1 MSPGTTRARARV
13 LFRRPPRPALGRG
26 GFFAARAHG
35 AGRTA
40 LASGAAPPPVPVPTP
55 PLAAGPL
62 PFVGELAALF
72 AAGVVVAYLCYRVRL
87 VPIAGF
93 LLAGVVIGPEAL
105 GLVRDVGLVAQLAEV
120 GVILLL
126 FSIGVEFSLA
136 EMARLARPIFLGGG
150 LQVAL
155 TIGAVAGG
163 LALLGVGVG
172 PAVFT
177 GFLVSLSSTAIVLKV
192 LGERAETDTP
202 VGRVVLAMIL
212 FQDLVIVVMVLLIPA
227 LAGEGGS
234 AADVAWALGKAV
246 LVIAAVLVGAR
257 RGVPALLERVA
268 ETRRTEL
275 FLLAV
280 AAICLGTAWAV
291 SLAGVSLAIGAF
303 LAGLLV
309 SESDYAEHALSEILP
324 LQTLFTAAFFL
335 SVGMLLD
342 PAFLWENLGLVA
354 AVAAGVLVLKAALA
368 ALGARLLGSPLGV
381 ALAVGLALAQIGEF
395 SFVLALAGAEVG
407 LLPGGVASGDQIL
420 IAVTVVLMLAT
431 PGLVA
436 LGPRLSAVGRRVEN
450 AFGDGAA
457 NAGGVGGTGGAGSHG
472 HGVDLEDH
480 TVVVG
485 YGLAGRRLAR
495 VLGESGIPYAV
506 SDLNPR
512 SLRDA
517 RAEGAAT
524 VYGDASREPILRSL
538 GVERAKL
545 LVVAINDDD
554 ATRRIAAVA
563 RHLNPTLQVLAR
575 TRFVADVE
583 RLTRAGAD
591 VVVPE
596 EMETTVR
603 LFTHVLGA
611 YLVPRDE
618 IERQAALVRQD
629 DYGVL
634 RGSIQEAHLMVL
646 QGLDEEGLH
655 TRAVAVRDG
664 APAAGRTLADLRLR
678 QDHGLTVMAVRRGR
692 ETVGSPAGDFRV
704 APGDRLVM
712 VGSAD
717 EFAHSADLFR
727 TPTADGAAPP
737 RSEAGGGVGA

>member
-1 MSPGTTRARARV
+1 MHA
-13 LFRRPPRPALGRG
+13 
-26 GFFAARAHG
+26 
-35 AGRTA
+35 
-40 LASGAAPPPVPVPTP
+40 P

-163 LALLGVGVG
+163 LALLDVGVG

-234 AADVAWALGKAV
+234 AADVAWALGKAA
-246 LVIAAVLVGAR
+246 LVIVAVLVSAR
-257 RGVPALLERVA
+257 RVVPALLARVA

-280 AAICLGTAWAV
+280 AAVCLGTAWAV

-342 PAFLWENLGLVA
+342 PAFLWANLGLVV
-354 AVAAGVLVLKAALA
+354 AVAAVVLVAKAALA
-368 ALGARLLGSPLGV
+368 AIGARLLGSPLGV

-407 LLPGGVASGDQIL
+407 LLPGGVASGDQVL

-436 LGPRLSAVGRRVEN
+436 LGPRLSAVGRRVE
-450 AFGDGAA
+450 D
-457 NAGGVGGTGGAGSHG
+457 AGGAGGTGGAGSHG

-512 SLRDA
+512 SLREA
-517 RAEGAAT
+517 EAEGGAT
-524 VYGDASREPILRSL
+524 VYGDASREPILRGL

-545 LVVAINDDD
+545 LVVAINDAD
-554 ATRRIAAVA
+554 ATRRIVAVA

-611 YLVPRDE
+611 YLVPRGE

-646 QGLDEEGLH
+646 QGLDGEGLH

-664 APAAGRTLADLRLR
+664 APAAGRTLAGLRLR

-692 ETVGSPAGDFRV
+692 ETVGSPAGEFRV
-704 APGDRLVM
+704 EPGDRLVM

-717 EFAHSADLFR
+717 QFAHSADLFR
-727 TPTADGAAPP
+727 TTPEAAPPEAAPP
-737 RSEAGGGVGA
+737 RPEVAARDGAEGGAGA

>member
-1 MSPGTTRARARV
+1 MPHA
-13 LFRRPPRPALGRG
+13 PA
-26 GFFAARAHG
+26 F
-35 AGRTA
+35 
-40 LASGAAPPPVPVPTP
+40 V
-55 PLAAGPL
+55 LAAGPL

-93 LLAGVVIGPEAL
+93 LVAGVAIGPEAL

-126 FSIGVEFSLA
+126 FSIGVEFSLGQ
-136 EMARLARPIFLGGG
+136 MARLARPIFLGGG

-155 TIGAVAGG
+155 TIGGVAG
-163 LALLGVGVG
+163 LLVLLGVGVG

-202 VGRVVLAMIL
+202 VGRAVLAMIL

-246 LVIAAVLVGAR
+246 VVIAAVLVGAR
-257 RGVPALLERVA
+257 RVVPALLARVA

-280 AAICLGTAWAV
+280 AAVCLGTAWAV

-342 PAFLWENLGLVA
+342 PAFLWDNLGLVL
-354 AVAAGVLVLKAALA
+354 AVAAAVLVLKAALA
-368 ALGARLLGSPLGV
+368 AASARALGSPLGV
-381 ALAVGLALAQIGEF
+381 ALAVGLTLAQIGEF

-407 LLPGGVASGDQIL
+407 LLPGGVGSGSQIL

-436 LGPRLSAVGRRVEN
+436 FGPRLAAVGRRVED
-450 AFGDGAA
+450 ALDAGAA
-457 NAGGVGGTGGAGSHG
+457 DGGGHG

-485 YGLAGRRLAR
+485 YGLAGRRLGR
-495 VLGESGIPYAV
+495 VLGEAGIPYAV
-506 SDLNPR
+506 NDLNPQ
-512 SLRDA
+512 SLREA
-517 RAEGAAT
+517 REAGAPT
-524 VYGDASREPILRSL
+524 VYGDAGREPVLRGL
-538 GVERAKL
+538 GVDRAKL
-545 LVVAINDDD
+545 MVVAISDGA
-554 ATRRIAAVA
+554 ATRRVVAVA
-563 RHLNPTLQVLAR
+563 RHLNPTLQIVVR
-575 TRFVADVE
+575 TRFVAEVE
-583 RLTRAGAD
+583 PLHDLGAD

-596 EMETTVR
+596 ELETTVR
-603 LFTHVLGA
+603 LFSHVLGA
-611 YLVPRDE
+611 YLVPKDE

-664 APAAGRTLADLRLR
+664 APAAGRTLAELGLR
-678 QDHGLTVMAVRRGR
+678 QRHGLTVMAVRRGR
-692 ETVGSPAGDFRV
+692 ETVGNPAGDFQTE
-704 APGDRLVM
+704 PGDRLVM
-712 VGSAD
+712 VATAD
-717 EFAHSADLFR
+717 QFAAAADLFR
-727 TPTADGAAPP
+727 TPTP
-737 RSEAGGGVGA
+737 AGEPVGAGV

>member
-1 MSPGTTRARARV
+1 MID
-13 LFRRPPRPALGRG
+13 L
-26 GFFAARAHG
+26 
-35 AGRTA
+35 
-40 LASGAAPPPVPVPTP
+40 

-72 AAGVVVAYLCYRVRL
+72 TAGVLVAYLCYRVRL

-93 LLAGVVIGPEAL
+93 LLAGVAIGPEAL
-105 GLVRDVGLVAQLAEV
+105 GLVDDVDLVAQLAEV

-126 FSIGVEFSLA
+126 FSIGVEFSLGQ
-136 EMARLARPIFLGGG
+136 MARLARPIFLGGG

-155 TIGAVAGG
+155 TIGVVAG
-163 LALLGVGVG
+163 LLVLLDVGVG
-172 PAVFT
+172 AAVFT

-202 VGRVVLAMIL
+202 VGRVALAMIL

-234 AADVAWALGKAV
+234 ALDVVWALGKAV

-257 RGVPALLERVA
+257 RVVPALLARIA

-280 AAICLGTAWAV
+280 AAVCLGTAWAV

-354 AVAAGVLVLKAALA
+354 AVAVTVLVLKTALA

-381 ALAVGLALAQIGEF
+381 SLAVGLTLAQIGEF

-407 LLPGGVASGDQIL
+407 LLPGGVEAGAQVL

-436 LGPRLSAVGRRVEN
+436 LGPRLAALGRRVED
-450 AFGDGAA
+450 AAPGAA
-457 NAGGVGGTGGAGSHG
+457 GGHG

-485 YGLAGRRLAR
+485 YGLAGRRLGR

-506 SDLNPR
+506 SDLNPQ
-512 SLRDA
+512 SLRE
-517 RAEGAAT
+517 AEAAGAAT
-524 VYGDASREPILRSL
+524 VYGDASREPILRGL

-545 LVVAINDDD
+545 LVVAINDAD
-554 ATRRIAAVA
+554 ATRRIVAVA
-563 RHLNPTLQVLAR
+563 RHLNPTLQIFAR
-575 TRFVADVE
+575 TRFVVE
-583 RLTRAGAD
+583 VEPLTRAGAD

-596 EMETTVR
+596 ELETTVR
-603 LFTHVLGA
+603 LFAHVLGA
-611 YLVPRDE
+611 YLIPKDE

-664 APAAGRTLADLRLR
+664 APAAGQTLADLGLR
-678 QDHGLTVMAVRRGR
+678 QRHGLTVMAVRRGR

-712 VGSAD
+712 VATAD
-717 EFAHSADLFR
+717 QFAASADLFR
-727 TPTADGAAPP
+727 TP
-737 RSEAGGGVGA
+737 AG

>member
-1 MSPGTTRARARV
+1 MMIGI
-13 LFRRPPRPALGRG
+13 
-26 GFFAARAHG
+26 
-35 AGRTA
+35 
-40 LASGAAPPPVPVPTP
+40 
-55 PLAAGPL
+55 LAAGPL

-126 FSIGVEFSLA
+126 FSIGVEFSLGQ
-136 EMARLARPIFLGGG
+136 MARLARPIFLGGG

-163 LALLGVGVG
+163 LVLLGVGVG

-227 LAGEGGS
+227 LAGQGGS
-234 AADVAWALGKAV
+234 AGDVAWALGKAV
-246 LVIAAVLVGAR
+246 MVIAAVLVGAR
-257 RGVPALLERVA
+257 RVVPALLERVA

-342 PAFLWENLGLVA
+342 PAFLWDNVGLVV
-354 AVAAGVLVLKAALA
+354 AVALAVLAVKAALA
-368 ALGARLLGSPLGV
+368 ALGARMLGSPLGV
-381 ALAVGLALAQIGEF
+381 ALAAGLSLAQIGEF

-407 LLPGGVASGDQIL
+407 LTPGGVESGGQML
-420 IAVTVVLMLAT
+420 IAVTVLLMLAT

-436 LGPRLSAVGRRVEN
+436 LGPRVSALGRRAED
-450 AFGDGAA
+450 A
-457 NAGGVGGTGGAGSHG
+457 GVGGAGGHG

-480 TVVVG
+480 TIVIG
-485 YGLAGRRLAR
+485 YGLAGRRLAQ
-495 VLGESGIPYAV
+495 VLGDSGVPYAV
-506 SDLNPR
+506 SDLNPQ

-517 RAEGAAT
+517 AQLGAPT
-524 VYGDASREPILRSL
+524 VYGDASREPILRAL
-538 GVERAKL
+538 GAQQAKL
-545 LVVAINDDD
+545 LVVAINDGP
-554 ATRRIAAVA
+554 ATQRIVAVA
-563 RHLNPTLQVLAR
+563 RHLNPTLQIVVR
-575 TRFVADVE
+575 TRFVAEVDP
-583 RLTRAGAD
+583 LHDAGAD
-591 VVVPE
+591 IVVPE
-596 EMETTVR
+596 ELETTVR
-603 LFTHVLGA
+603 LFAHVLGA
-611 YLVPRDE
+611 YLVPKAE
-618 IERQAALVRQD
+618 IERQASLIRQD

-664 APAAGRTLADLRLR
+664 AQAAGATLADLGLR
-678 QDHGLTVMAVRRGR
+678 QRHGLTVMAVRRGR

-704 APGDRLVM
+704 ESGDRLVM
-712 VGSAD
+712 VGEAD
-717 EFAHSADLFR
+717 QFAAAADLFR
-727 TPTADGAAPP
+727 TPIASSTSA
-737 RSEAGGGVGA
+737 

>member
-1 MSPGTTRARARV
+1 MTS
-13 LFRRPPRPALGRG
+13 AL
-26 GFFAARAHG
+26 
-35 AGRTA
+35 T
-40 LASGAAPPPVPVPTP
+40 LV
-55 PLAAGPL
+55 LAAGPL

-105 GLVRDVGLVAQLAEV
+105 GWVRDVELVAQLAEV

-136 EMARLARPIFLGGG
+136 QMARLARPIFLGGG

-163 LALLGVGVG
+163 LVLLGVGVG

-202 VGRVVLAMIL
+202 VGRTVLAMIL

-234 AADVAWALGKAV
+234 AGDVAWALAKAA

-257 RGVPALLERVA
+257 RVVPALLARVA

-280 AAICLGTAWAV
+280 AAVCLGTAWAV

-342 PAFLWENLGLVA
+342 PAFLWDNLGLVV
-354 AVAAGVLVLKAALA
+354 AVAGVVLVLKALVA
-368 ALGARLLGSPLGV
+368 AGSARLLGSPLGV
-381 ALAVGLALAQIGEF
+381 ALAVGLTLAQIGEF
-395 SFVLALAGAEVG
+395 SFVLALAGAELG
-407 LLPGGVASGDQIL
+407 LLPGGVEAGSQVL

-431 PGLVA
+431 PGFVA
-436 LGPRLSAVGRRVEN
+436 LGPRLAALGRRVEN
-450 AFGDGAA
+450 ALGDGAA
-457 NAGGVGGTGGAGSHG
+457 NAVPAGAHG

-480 TVVVG
+480 TVVIG
-485 YGLAGRRLAR
+485 YGLAGRRLGR
-495 VLGESGIPYAV
+495 VLGESGIPYV
-506 SDLNPR
+506 VNDLNPR

-517 RAEGAAT
+517 SDAGAPT
-524 VYGDASREPILRSL
+524 VYGDASREPVLRGL
-538 GVERAKL
+538 GAGRAKL
-545 LVVAINDDD
+545 LVVAINDGA
-554 ATRRIAAVA
+554 ATRRIVAVA
-563 RHLNPTLQVLAR
+563 RHLNPTLQIVVR
-575 TRFVADVE
+575 TRFVAEVE
-583 RLTRAGAD
+583 PLHDLGAD

-596 EMETTVR
+596 ELETTVR
-603 LFTHVLGA
+603 LFAHVLGA
-611 YLVPRDE
+611 YLVPKDE
-618 IERQAALVRQD
+618 IERQASLIRQD

-655 TRAVAVRDG
+655 TRAVAVRPG
-664 APAAGRTLADLRLR
+664 APAAGQTLAELGLR
-678 QDHGLTVMAVRRGR
+678 QRHGLTVMAVRRGR
-692 ETVGSPAGDFRV
+692 ETVGSPAGDFR
-704 APGDRLVM
+704 AEPGDRLVM
-712 VGSAD
+712 VATA
-717 EFAHSADLFR
+717 EQFAAAADLFR
-727 TPTADGAAPP
+727 TQGSPQPAGDGVPNA
-737 RSEAGGGVGA
+737 

>member
-1 MSPGTTRARARV
+1 MTLPD
-13 LFRRPPRPALGRG
+13 F
-26 GFFAARAHG
+26 
-35 AGRTA
+35 
-40 LASGAAPPPVPVPTP
+40 PV
-55 PLAAGPL
+55 AAGPL

-72 AAGVVVAYLCYRVRL
+72 TAGVLVAYLCYRVRL

-93 LLAGVVIGPEAL
+93 LLAGVAIGPEAL
-105 GLVRDVGLVAQLAEV
+105 GLVRDVDLVAQLAEV

-126 FSIGVEFSLA
+126 FSIGVEFSLGQ
-136 EMARLARPIFLGGG
+136 MARLARPIFLGGG

-155 TIGAVAGG
+155 TIGVVAGIMV
-163 LALLGVGVG
+163 LLGAGVGV
-172 PAVFT
+172 AVFT

-202 VGRVVLAMIL
+202 VGRVALAMIL

-234 AADVAWALGKAV
+234 ALDVAWALGKAV

-257 RGVPALLERVA
+257 RVVPALLARIA

-280 AAICLGTAWAV
+280 AAVCLGTAWAV

-354 AVAAGVLVLKAALA
+354 GVAVAVLVLKAAVA
-368 ALGARLLGSPLGV
+368 AVGARLLGSPLGV
-381 ALAVGLALAQIGEF
+381 ALATGLTLAQIGEF

-407 LLPGGVASGDQIL
+407 LLPGGIASGSQIL

-431 PGLVA
+431 PGLIA
-436 LGPRLSAVGRRVEN
+436 LGPRLAALGRRVEN
-450 AFGDGAA
+450 A
-457 NAGGVGGTGGAGSHG
+457 GGAGGHGGHG

-506 SDLNPR
+506 SDLNPQ

-517 RAEGAAT
+517 EARGAPT
-524 VYGDASREPILRSL
+524 VYGDASREPILRAL
-538 GVERAKL
+538 GAERAKL
-545 LVVAINDDD
+545 LVVAINDGP
-554 ATRRIAAVA
+554 ATQRIVAVA
-563 RHLNPTLQVLAR
+563 RHLNPTLQIFAR
-575 TRFVADVE
+575 TRFVVDVE
-583 RLTRAGAD
+583 SLTRAGAD
-591 VVVPE
+591 IVVPE
-596 EMETTVR
+596 ELEDDGPPVR
-603 LFTHVLGA
+603 PRPGG
-611 YLVPRDE
+611 VPHPQGRD
-618 IERQAALVRQD
+618 RAP
-629 DYGVL
+629 GVARPPGRL
-634 RGSIQEAHLMVL
+634 RRAP
-646 QGLDEEGLH
+646 GLDPGGPP
-655 TRAVAVRDG
+655 DG
-664 APAAGRTLADLRLR
+664 APGA
-678 QDHGLTVMAVRRGR
+678 RRGGAPHAR
-692 ETVGSPAGDFRV
+692 GRRPRRGPGGRPDPRRPRPAP
-704 APGDRLVM
+704 APW
-712 VGSAD
+712 
-717 EFAHSADLFR
+717 AHR
-727 TPTADGAAPP
+727 HGRPP
-737 RSEAGGGVGA
+737 RSGDRREPGRRLPRRDRRPSRDGGHGRPVRRLRRPVPHAGRLRHWPTLPPWTRLIPALASPASRPRTSAASRRWTWNSAT

>member
-1 MSPGTTRARARV
+1 M
-13 LFRRPPRPALGRG
+13 PA
-26 GFFAARAHG
+26 
-35 AGRTA
+35 
-40 LASGAAPPPVPVPTP
+40 P

-105 GLVRDVGLVAQLAEV
+105 GIVEDVDLVAQLAEV

-136 EMARLARPIFLGGG
+136 QMAQLARPIFVGGG

-155 TIGAVAGG
+155 TVGAVAGG
-163 LALLGVGVG
+163 AVLLGADVG

-177 GFLVSLSSTAIVLKV
+177 GFLVTLSSTAIVLKV

-202 VGRVVLAMIL
+202 VGRTVLAVLL
-212 FQDLVIVVMVLLIPA
+212 FQDLIIVVMVLLIPA

-234 AADVAWALGKAV
+234 AADVAWALGRAV

-257 RGVPALLERVA
+257 RVVPAFLERVA

-309 SESDYAEHALSEILP
+309 SESDYAEHVLSEVLP

-342 PAFLWENLGLVA
+342 PAFLWANLGLVA
-354 AVAAGVLVLKAALA
+354 AVAVAVLVAKATLA
-368 ALGARLLGSPLGV
+368 TLGARLLGLPLGV
-381 ALAVGLALAQIGEF
+381 ALAVGLAIAQIGEF
-395 SFVLALAGAEVG
+395 SFVLALAGAELG
-407 LLPGGVASGDQIL
+407 LLPGGVASGDQVF

-436 LGPRLSAVGRRVEN
+436 LGPRLSALGRRVED
-450 AFGDGAA
+450 AGGAA
-457 NAGGVGGTGGAGSHG
+457 GGGAGGHG

-480 TVVVG
+480 TVVIG

-506 SDLNPR
+506 NDLNAQ
-512 SLRDA
+512 SLREA
-517 RAEGAAT
+517 AAEGAPT
-524 VYGDASREPILRSL
+524 VYGDASREPILRGL

-545 LVVAINDDD
+545 LVVAINDGD

-563 RHLNPTLQVLAR
+563 RHLNPTLQIFAR
-575 TRFVADVE
+575 ARFVAEVE
-583 RLTRAGAD
+583 PLTRAGAD

-596 EMETTVR
+596 ELETTVR

-629 DYGVL
+629 DYGVF

-664 APAAGRTLADLRLR
+664 APAAARTLAELRLR

-704 APGDRLVM
+704 ETGDRLVM

-717 EFAHSADLFR
+717 QFAHSADLFR
-727 TPTADGAAPP
+727 TPPLPDDGAAPP
-737 RSEAGGGVGA
+737 GGDGPGQAAPLPTGGA

>member
-1 MSPGTTRARARV
+1 MPD
-13 LFRRPPRPALGRG
+13 L
-26 GFFAARAHG
+26 
-35 AGRTA
+35 
-40 LASGAAPPPVPVPTP
+40 

-72 AAGVVVAYLCYRVRL
+72 TAGVAVAYLCYKVRL

-105 GLVRDVGLVAQLAEV
+105 GLVRDVDLVAQLAEI

-126 FSIGVEFSLA
+126 FSIGVEFSLGQ
-136 EMARLARPIFLGGG
+136 MARLARPIFLGGG
-150 LQVAL
+150 LQVGL
-155 TIGAVAGG
+155 TIGAVTGG
-163 LALLGVGVG
+163 MALLGVGVG

-202 VGRVVLAMIL
+202 VGRTVLAMIL

-234 AADVAWALGKAV
+234 AGDVAWALGKAV

-257 RGVPALLERVA
+257 RVVPALLERVA

-280 AAICLGTAWAV
+280 AAVCLGTAWAV

-342 PAFLWENLGLVA
+342 PAFLWANLGLVA
-354 AVAAGVLVLKAALA
+354 SVALAVLALKAALA
-368 ALGARLLGSPLGV
+368 ALSARMLGSPLGV
-381 ALAVGLALAQIGEF
+381 SLAVGLTLAQIGEF
-395 SFVLALAGAEVG
+395 SFVLALAGAGVG
-407 LLPGGVASGDQIL
+407 LLPGGVEAGDQVL

-436 LGPRLSAVGRRVEN
+436 LGPRLAAVGRRVESAYGAGGAN
-450 AFGDGAA
+450 AAGAA
-457 NAGGVGGTGGAGSHG
+457 NGTGGHG

-485 YGLAGRRLAR
+485 YGLAGRRLGR

-517 RAEGAAT
+517 EATGAPT
-524 VYGDASREPILRSL
+524 VYGDASREPILRAL
-538 GVERAKL
+538 GVGRAKL
-545 LVVAINDDD
+545 LVVAINDGP
-554 ATRRIAAVA
+554 ATQRIVAVA
-563 RHLNPTLQVLAR
+563 RHLNPTLQIFVR

-583 RLTRAGAD
+583 PLHAAGAD
-591 VVVPE
+591 IVVPE
-596 EMETTVR
+596 ELETTVR
-603 LFTHVLGA
+603 LFSHVLGA

-664 APAAGRTLADLRLR
+664 APAAGATLAELGLR
-678 QDHGLTVMAVRRGR
+678 QRHGLTVMAVRRGR
-692 ETVGSPAGDFRV
+692 ETVGSPAGDFQV
-704 APGDRLVM
+704 EPGDRLVM
-712 VGSAD
+712 VASAD
-717 EFAHSADLFR
+717 QFVAAADLFR
-727 TPTADGAAPP
+727 TPSD
-737 RSEAGGGVGA
+737 

>member
-1 MSPGTTRARARV
+1 M
-13 LFRRPPRPALGRG
+13 PPAPA
-26 GFFAARAHG
+26 F
-35 AGRTA
+35 
-40 LASGAAPPPVPVPTP
+40 V
-55 PLAAGPL
+55 LAAGPL

-93 LLAGVVIGPEAL
+93 LLAGAVIGPEAL
-105 GLVRDVGLVAQLAEV
+105 GLVSDVDLVAQLAEV

-136 EMARLARPIFLGGG
+136 QMARLARPIFLGGG

-163 LALLGVGVG
+163 LVLLGVGVG

-202 VGRVVLAMIL
+202 VGRVALAMIL

-227 LAGEGGS
+227 LAGQGGS
-234 AADVAWALGKAV
+234 AGDVAWALGKAV

-257 RGVPALLERVA
+257 RVVPALLARVA

-280 AAICLGTAWAV
+280 AAVCLGTAWAV

-342 PAFLWENLGLVA
+342 PAFLWDNLGLVV
-354 AVAAGVLVLKAALA
+354 AVAGAVLVLKALVA
-368 ALGARLLGSPLGV
+368 AGSARLLGSPLGV
-381 ALAVGLALAQIGEF
+381 ALAVGLTLAQIGEF
-395 SFVLALAGAEVG
+395 SFVLALAGAELG
-407 LLPGGVASGDQIL
+407 LLPGGVEAGSQVL

-431 PGLVA
+431 PGFVA
-436 LGPRLSAVGRRVEN
+436 LGPRLAALGRRVED
-450 AFGDGAA
+450 AVP
-457 NAGGVGGTGGAGSHG
+457 VGGGAHG

-480 TVVVG
+480 TIVIG
-485 YGLAGRRLAR
+485 YGLAGRRLGR

-506 SDLNPR
+506 NDLNPR

-517 RAEGAAT
+517 SDAGAPT
-524 VYGDASREPILRSL
+524 VYGDASREPVLRGL
-538 GVERAKL
+538 GADRAKL
-545 LVVAINDDD
+545 LVVAINDGA
-554 ATRRIAAVA
+554 ATRRIVAVA
-563 RHLNPTLQVLAR
+563 RHLNPTLQIVVR
-575 TRFVADVE
+575 TRFVVE
-583 RLTRAGAD
+583 VGPLHDLGAD

-596 EMETTVR
+596 ELETTVR
-603 LFTHVLGA
+603 LFSHVLGA
-611 YLVPRDE
+611 YLVPKDE
-618 IERQAALVRQD
+618 IERQASLIRQD

-664 APAAGRTLADLRLR
+664 APAAGQTLAELGLR
-678 QDHGLTVMAVRRGR
+678 QRHGLTVMAVRRGR
-692 ETVGSPAGDFRV
+692 ETVGSPAGDFRTES
-704 APGDRLVM
+704 GDRLIM
-712 VGSAD
+712 VATAD
-717 EFAHSADLFR
+717 QFAAAADLFR
-727 TPTADGAAPP
+727 TRESPEPAGDGVPSA
-737 RSEAGGGVGA
+737 

>member
-1 MSPGTTRARARV
+1 MT
-13 LFRRPPRPALGRG
+13 
-26 GFFAARAHG
+26 
-35 AGRTA
+35 
-40 LASGAAPPPVPVPTP
+40 PTP
-55 PLAAGPL
+55 TTIALPLAAGPL

-72 AAGVVVAYLCYRVRL
+72 TAGVVVAYLCYKVRL

-126 FSIGVEFSLA
+126 FSIGVEFSLGQ
-136 EMARLARPIFLGGG
+136 MARLARPIFLGGG

-155 TIGAVAGG
+155 TIGAVTGG
-163 LALLGVGVG
+163 LVLLGVGVG

-202 VGRVVLAMIL
+202 VGRVALAMIL

-234 AADVAWALGKAV
+234 GGDVAWALGKAV

-257 RGVPALLERVA
+257 RVVPALLERVA

-280 AAICLGTAWAV
+280 AAVCLGTAWAV

-342 PAFLWENLGLVA
+342 PAFLWANLGLVA
-354 AVAAGVLVLKAALA
+354 AVAVVVLALKTVLA
-368 ALGARLLGSPLGV
+368 ALSARVLGSPLGV
-381 ALAVGLALAQIGEF
+381 SLAVGLTLAQIGEF
-395 SFVLALAGAEVG
+395 SFVLALAGAGVG
-407 LLPGGVASGDQIL
+407 LLPGGVDAGEQVL

-436 LGPRLSAVGRRVEN
+436 LGPRLAAVGRRVED
-450 AFGDGAA
+450 AAA
-457 NAGGVGGTGGAGSHG
+457 NGAGGAGHG
-472 HGVDLEDH
+472 HGVALEDH

-485 YGLAGRRLAR
+485 YGLAGRRLGR

-506 SDLNPR
+506 SDLNPQ

-517 RAEGAAT
+517 EAQGAPT
-524 VYGDASREPILRSL
+524 VYGDASREPILRAL
-538 GVERAKL
+538 GAARAKL
-545 LVVAINDDD
+545 LVVAINDGP
-554 ATRRIAAVA
+554 ATQRIVAVA
-563 RHLNPTLQVLAR
+563 RHLNPTLQIFVR

-583 RLTRAGAD
+583 ALHAAGAD

-596 EMETTVR
+596 ELETTVR
-603 LFTHVLGA
+603 LFSHVLGA

-618 IERQAALVRQD
+618 VERQAALVRQD

-655 TRAVAVRDG
+655 TRAVAVRPG
-664 APAAGRTLADLRLR
+664 APAAGATLAELGLR
-678 QDHGLTVMAVRRGR
+678 QRHGLTVMAVRRGR
-692 ETVGSPAGDFRV
+692 ETAGSPAGDFRV
-704 APGDRLVM
+704 EPGDRLVM
-712 VGSAD
+712 VASAD
-717 EFAHSADLFR
+717 QFAAAAALFR
-727 TPTADGAAPP
+727 APTPTADPP
-737 RSEAGGGVGA
+737 G